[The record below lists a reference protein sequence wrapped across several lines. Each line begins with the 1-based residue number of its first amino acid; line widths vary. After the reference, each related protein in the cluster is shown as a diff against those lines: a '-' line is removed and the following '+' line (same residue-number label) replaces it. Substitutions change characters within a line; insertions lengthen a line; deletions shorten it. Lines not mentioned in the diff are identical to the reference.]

1 MDESSKKR
9 GTLFVIGTPI
19 GNLNDITL
27 RAIEVL
33 KGVDRVAAEDT
44 RQTRRLLS
52 RLHISKPMLS
62 YHEFN
67 EQKRGASIIR
77 SLLEGTSI
85 ALVSDAGTP
94 GISDPGY
101 RLVRDAIQH
110 DIAVVPI
117 PGPSAILAAL
127 SASGLPTD
135 SFVFE
140 GFLEGRETRRR
151 KQLERLKEEE
161 RTIILFESPHRVL
174 KGLQAVLEILGNRPI
189 CLARELTKIHEELLR
204 GDVAAVLENLK
215 KRGRIKGE
223 ITLIIQGKGR
233 KG

>member
-1 MDESSKKR
+1 M
-9 GTLFVIGTPI
+9 IGTPI

-27 RAIEVL
+27 RAVEVL

-44 RQTRRLLS
+44 RHTRRLLS
-52 RLHISKPMLS
+52 RLHISKPMVS

-77 SLLEGTSI
+77 SLLEGASI

-101 RLVRDAIQH
+101 RLVREAIQH

-140 GFLEGRETRRR
+140 GFLEARETRRR
-151 KQLERLKEEE
+151 KQLERLKDEE

-174 KGLQAVLEILGNRPI
+174 KGLDAVLEILGNRPI

>member
-1 MDESSKKR
+1 M
-9 GTLFVIGTPI
+9 IGTPI
-19 GNLNDITL
+19 GNLNDITF
-27 RAIEVL
+27 RAVEVL

-44 RQTRRLLS
+44 RKTRRLLS
-52 RLHISKPMLS
+52 RLHISKPMVS

-67 EQKRGASIIR
+67 EQKRGASIIH
-77 SLLEGTSI
+77 SLLEGESI
-85 ALVSDAGTP
+85 AIVSDAGTP

-101 RLVRDAIQH
+101 RLVREAIHH

-140 GFLEGRETRRR
+140 GFMEARENRRR

-174 KGLQAVLEILGNRPI
+174 KGLEAILEVLGNRPI
-189 CLARELTKIHEELLR
+189 CVARELTKVYEELLR
-204 GDVAAVLENLK
+204 GEVATVLENLK
-215 KRGRIKGE
+215 KRGRIRGE

-233 KG
+233 KRG